1 MYPSIFCYEN
11 SSSAASID
19 NLLDN
24 VTSLLW
30 SSPKDRQPILRP
42 LAVNLGKVNC
52 SQGCLFSRKIIPRPI
67 HLKRMFFPRIKIFSF
82 AESEKKTSPGEGV
95 ILENIHP

>member
-1 MYPSIFCYEN
+1 MFIFSRMYPSIFCYEN

-52 SQGCLFSRKIIPRPI
+52 SQGCLFSRKIIPPPPSFEKDVF
-67 HLKRMFFPRIKIFSF
+67 LQYKDIF
-82 AESEKKTSPGEGV
+82 
-95 ILENIHP
+95 IR